1 MTRAST
7 AVVPFSKQQKKRRR
21 NDAPSA
27 EEKRIG
33 EILSYRR
40 PHDSDGELEF
50 IMRFIMPLKPK
61 LIEEAIRV
69 QGEEMKEV
77 HAFIVTVP
85 SPDGPA
91 YDKRAFCAHTDSVHN
106 RTISDK
112 RQSIGFDAERHEF
125 YVNNPKQRDCLGADD
140 GAGCYVL
147 FRMIEAKV
155 PGMYVFFRG
164 EERGGIGSTYV
175 SEKRADLFEGVK
187 YAIQFDRRGTQS
199 IITEMMCGMTCSDEF
214 ANSIAGALEM
224 GHRTDPTGT
233 FTDTANLAEIV
244 PECTNISVGYESEHS
259 AAETLDT
266 DYLLALVDRVIDTFS
281 DSGFHPPIKRM
292 PADYGVRQLPGDGFW
307 SQYGAG
313 SRTASSAASSSYKSE
328 FGMEV
333 NAYDLPDLS
342 LKELEFLVSCM
353 SNEEVAALLHE
364 AGEAIGEA
372 YMLDF
377 DRTH

>member
-61 LIEEAIRV
+61 LIEETIRV
-69 QGEEMKEV
+69 QGEEMKDV
-77 HAFIVTVP
+77 HAFIVTIP
-85 SPDGPA
+85 HADGSA
-91 YDKRAFCAHTDSVHN
+91 IKRAFCAHTDSVHN

-147 FRMIEAKV
+147 FRLIEAKI

-175 SEKRADLFEGVK
+175 SEKRADLFTGIE
-187 YAIQFDRRGTQS
+187 YAIQFDRRGTHS

-214 ANSIAGALEM
+214 GTALAEALGM
-224 GHRTDPTGT
+224 GHKLDPTGT

-266 DYLLALVDRVIDTFS
+266 GYLLDLVDHCIQAFS
-281 DSGFHPPIKRM
+281 ASGLELPIKRM

-333 NAYDLPDLS
+333 GAFDLPELS

-353 SNEEVAALLHE
+353 SNVEVAELLHE
-364 AGEAIGEA
+364 AGKAIGEA

-377 DRTH
+377 EKTH